1 MSVPDPASPAAN
13 GCALKNVLRRTAAGD
28 DPEVA
33 MNDNFTHLDSHGNV
47 TMVDVG
53 AKTHSERVAIAEAV
67 VELAPATMEL
77 LRKNALPK
85 GDVLTCAK
93 IGGIMAAKRTGELI
107 PMCHPL
113 NLTYADVRFTV
124 TEMPPTVHIVAET
137 RTVGPTGV
145 EMEAIVAAQT
155 AAATIYDMCKAVQ
168 RDIVI
173 SGVRLLHK
181 RGGKSGEFNAQ
192 DFKA

>member
-1 MSVPDPASPAAN
+1 
-13 GCALKNVLRRTAAGD
+13 
-28 DPEVA
+28 

-93 IGGIMAAKRTGELI
+93 IGGIMAAKRVGDLI
-107 PMCHPL
+107 PLCHPL
-113 NLTYADVRFTV
+113 SLTYADIRFDV
-124 TEMPPTVHIVAET
+124 SEIPPRIRIEAET
-137 RTVGPTGV
+137 RTVGNTGV

-155 AAATIYDMCKAVQ
+155 AAAVIYDMCKAVQ
-168 RDIVI
+168 RDIII
-173 SGVRLLHK
+173 SRVRLLHK
-181 RGGKSGEFNAQ
+181 RGGKSGEFNAP
-192 DFKA
+192 DMEE

>member
-1 MSVPDPASPAAN
+1 M
-13 GCALKNVLRRTAAGD
+13 K
-28 DPEVA
+28 
-33 MNDNFTHLDSHGNV
+33 FTHLTDAGTAH
-47 TMVDVG
+47 MVDVTG
-53 AKTHSERVAIAEAV
+53 KSPTVRSATAQGQVACSPEVLQA
-67 VELAPATMEL
+67 
-77 LRKNALPK
+77 LREGTVPK

-113 NLTYADVRFTV
+113 NLTYVDVRFTV
-124 TEMPPTVHIVAET
+124 TEMPPTVRIEAET

-173 SGVRLLHK
+173 SRVRLLHK
-181 RGGKSGEFNAQ
+181 RGGKSGE
-192 DFKA
+192 

>member
-1 MSVPDPASPAAN
+1 
-13 GCALKNVLRRTAAGD
+13 
-28 DPEVA
+28 
-33 MNDNFTHLDSHGNV
+33 MNDNFTHLDSQGNV

-53 AKTHSERVAIAEAV
+53 AKTPTERVAIAEAV

-77 LRKNALPK
+77 LIKNALPK

-113 NLTYADVRFTV
+113 NLTYVDVRFTV
-124 TEMPPTVHIVAET
+124 TEMPPTVRIEAET

-145 EMEAIVAAQT
+145 EMEALMGATVAALT
-155 AAATIYDMCKAVQ
+155 VYDMCKALSH
-168 RDIVI
+168 RIVI
-173 SGVRLLHK
+173 GPAKLLGK
-181 RGGKSGEFNAQ
+181 QGGKR
-192 DFKA
+192 DFGARA

>member
-1 MSVPDPASPAAN
+1 
-13 GCALKNVLRRTAAGD
+13 
-28 DPEVA
+28 

-124 TEMPPTVHIVAET
+124 TEMPPTVRIVAET

-181 RGGKSGEFNAQ
+181 RGGKSGGFNAQ

>member
-1 MSVPDPASPAAN
+1 MLRIDDISYSIAGRPLFEHASASIPSGHKVGLVGPN
-13 GCALKNVLRRTAAGD
+13 GTGKTTLFRLLRG
-28 DPEVA
+28 
-33 MNDNFTHLDSHGNV
+33 
-47 TMVDVG
+47 
-53 AKTHSERVAIAEAV
+53 
-67 VELAPATMEL
+67 ELAL
-77 LRKNALPK
+77 DGGSISLPSR
-85 GDVLTCAK
+85 AK

-124 TEMPPTVHIVAET
+124 TETPPTVRIEAET

-173 SGVRLLHK
+173 SQVRLLHK

>member
-1 MSVPDPASPAAN
+1 
-13 GCALKNVLRRTAAGD
+13 
-28 DPEVA
+28 
-33 MNDNFTHLDSHGNV
+33 MNDNFTHLDSQGNV

-77 LRKNALPK
+77 LLKNALPK

-124 TEMPPTVHIVAET
+124 T
-137 RTVGPTGV
+137 
-145 EMEAIVAAQT
+145 
-155 AAATIYDMCKAVQ
+155 
-168 RDIVI
+168 
-173 SGVRLLHK
+173 
-181 RGGKSGEFNAQ
+181 
-192 DFKA
+192 

>member
-1 MSVPDPASPAAN
+1 
-13 GCALKNVLRRTAAGD
+13 
-28 DPEVA
+28 

-77 LRKNALPK
+77 LLKNALPK

-93 IGGIMAAKRTGELI
+93 IGGIMATKRTGELI

-124 TEMPPTVHIVAET
+124 TETPPTVRIEAET

-173 SGVRLLHK
+173 RQVRLLHK

>member
-1 MSVPDPASPAAN
+1 
-13 GCALKNVLRRTAAGD
+13 
-28 DPEVA
+28 
-33 MNDNFTHLDSHGNV
+33 MNQTLTHIDSQGNV

-53 AKTHSERVAIAEAV
+53 AKAPTERVAIAEAV
-67 VELAPATMEL
+67 VRLAPATMAL
-77 LRKNALPK
+77 LRQKALPK

-113 NLTYADVRFTV
+113 NLTFVDIRFTV
-124 TEMPPTVHIVAET
+124 TETPPTVRIEAET

-168 RDIVI
+168 RDIII
-173 SGVRLLHK
+173 SRVRLLHK
-181 RGGKSGEFNAQ
+181 RGGKSGEFNAPEM
-192 DFKA
+192 DA

>member
-1 MSVPDPASPAAN
+1 MD
-13 GCALKNVLRRTAAGD
+13 T
-28 DPEVA
+28 
-33 MNDNFTHLDSHGNV
+33 NFSHLDGQGNV

-53 AKTHSERVAIAEAV
+53 HKAATERVAIAEAV
-67 VELAPATMEL
+67 VELSPATLEL
-77 LRKNALPK
+77 LLKVALPK

-124 TEMPPTVHIVAET
+124 TEMPPTVRIVAET

-173 SGVRLLHK
+173 SQVRLLHK

>member
-1 MSVPDPASPAAN
+1 
-13 GCALKNVLRRTAAGD
+13 
-28 DPEVA
+28 
-33 MNDNFTHLDSHGNV
+33 MNENFTHLDSQGNV

-53 AKTHSERVAIAEAV
+53 AKAHSERVAIAEAV

-124 TEMPPTVHIVAET
+124 TETPPTVRIVAET
-137 RTVGPTGV
+137 RAVGPTGV
-145 EMEAIVAAQT
+145 DLEAIVAAQT

-168 RDIVI
+168 RDIVL
-173 SGVRLLHK
+173 SQVRLLHK

>member
-1 MSVPDPASPAAN
+1 M
-13 GCALKNVLRRTAAGD
+13 
-28 DPEVA
+28 
-33 MNDNFTHLDSHGNV
+33 
-47 TMVDVG
+47 
-53 AKTHSERVAIAEAV
+53 
-67 VELAPATMEL
+67 
-77 LRKNALPK
+77 
-85 GDVLTCAK
+85 LTCAK

-113 NLTYADVRFTV
+113 NLTYVDVRFTV
-124 TEMPPTVHIVAET
+124 TEMPPTVRIEAET

-173 SGVRLLHK
+173 SRVRLLHK
-181 RGGKSGEFNAQ
+181 RGGKSGEFNAS
-192 DFKA
+192 DIDA